1 MTSLTAVTGRTP
13 ASHESTWAQ
22 QCQSKSFHFC
32 WVKSHTG
39 CNHPVDFD
47 ITKKNNRLNRV
58 CIVIWLEP
66 PQWLSLTARSGAAGE
81 NSTFPM
87 GKMHLFNDWTYT
99 CQIPPWDINKI
110 PCFGTTNSHCSL
122 CMDDHF
128 DFRDA
133 PHESEGST
141 TKSYQSN
148 SWPNCTPTVHRL
160 WRPQM
165 TGDNYIS
172 VKKTWKNSWWKVQ
185 IWTVQILI

>member
-1 MTSLTAVTGRTP
+1 M
-13 ASHESTWAQ
+13 
-22 QCQSKSFHFC
+22 
-32 WVKSHTG
+32 
-39 CNHPVDFD
+39 
-47 ITKKNNRLNRV
+47 
-58 CIVIWLEP
+58 CIIIWLEP

-141 TKSYQSN
+141 TKDHRNN
-148 SWPNCTPTVHRL
+148 SWQNCTPTVHRF
-160 WRPQM
+160 WRPHM
-165 TGDNYIS
+165 TCDNYITS
-172 VKKTWKNSWWKVQ
+172 TFMKIFMMESTGLNCTNIKIKRKETDWVRECRKVG
-185 IWTVQILI
+185 